1 MFSFLTGMASITISP
16 VSSTPAPQGMTTVTG
31 DEKLIV
37 INKGGK
43 TSTISVNQILDLVDD
58 DIVDRIDDQLS
69 EQVTEQVTEQV
80 SDKIDEIIDERLENV
95 DPNNN
100 LTWNDV

>member
-1 MFSFLTGMASITISP
+1 MASITINP
-16 VSSTPAPQGMTTVTG
+16 VTNSVFTTSSVTG
-31 DEKLIV
+31 NEKLIV

-43 TSTISVNQILDLVDD
+43 ASTISVNQILDLFDD
-58 DIVDRIDDQLS
+58 DIVDRIDDQLI
-69 EQVTEQVTEQV
+69 EKVGDQ
-80 SDKIDEIIDERLENV
+80 IDEIIDERLDNV